1 MGCCSAAS
9 PLFARQGMWHG
20 PPMPEDQ
27 PNVYASALFDRA
39 THRRRDE
46 AWLEAARNH
55 AAARPV
61 PWWRSHSLV
70 RLGEPPE
77 AVLPGLVELELE
89 CEPHFLGQRGD
100 TAVFAVDCS
109 HLSEEEARSFASRAA
124 AGGEFVDLRRVG
136 ALLPRDDGALLAYAR
151 GLAFWHQRHR
161 FCGVCGAETIVGDA
175 GHVRRCTSDSCA
187 AQHFPRTD
195 PATIMLVSDGD
206 RALLGRKSIWANGM
220 YSTLAGFLEPGESL
234 EDAVRRE
241 VMEETGI
248 RVGQV
253 RYHSSQPW
261 PFPASLMVGFHAQA
275 LSHDITIDRE
285 ELEDA
290 RWFSRAEIL
299 RFDHAGHSLPR
310 PDAIAR
316 RLIEAWLAGNA

>member
-1 MGCCSAAS
+1 MSFSGK
-9 PLFARQGMWHG
+9 RGG
-20 PPMPEDQ
+20 GTVRRMPEDQ
-27 PNVYASALFDRA
+27 PNFYAAALFDRA

-46 AWLEAARNH
+46 AWLEAARRH
-55 AAARPV
+55 EAARAVPV
-61 PWWRSHSLV
+61 WRSQSLV

-77 AVLPGLVELELE
+77 AVLPSLLELE
-89 CEPHFLGQRGD
+89 RAREAHFLGQRGE
-100 TAVFAVDCS
+100 TALFAVDLS
-109 HLSEEEARSFASRAA
+109 HLSEAA
-124 AGGEFVDLRRVG
+124 AAALAAGLAPGGQFVDLRRVG

-151 GLAFWHQRHR
+151 GLAFWHERHR
-161 FCGVCGAETIVGDA
+161 FCGVCGAATVSVEA
-175 GHVRRCTSDSCA
+175 GHVRRCTDPACA

-206 RALLGRKSIWANGM
+206 RALLGRKSIWADGM

-241 VMEETGI
+241 VLEETGV

-275 LSHDITIDRE
+275 LSHDIVIDRE

-290 RWFSRAEIL
+290 RWFTRAEIQ
-299 RFDHAGHSLPR
+299 RFPEQGRSLPR

-316 RLIEAWLAGNA
+316 RLIEAWLAGNAGTW

>member
-1 MGCCSAAS
+1 
-9 PLFARQGMWHG
+9 
-20 PPMPEDQ
+20 MPEDQ
-27 PNVYASALFDRA
+27 PNVYAAALFDRA

-46 AWLEAARNH
+46 AWLAAARAH
-55 AAARPV
+55 AAARAVPV
-61 PWWRSHSLV
+61 WRSNSLV

-77 AVLPGLVELELE
+77 AVLPSLAELELE
-89 CEPHFLGQRGD
+89 ADLHFLGERGD
-100 TAVFAVDCS
+100 SALFAVDCS
-109 HLSEEEARSFASRAA
+109 ALSEAEAQALAGRLAS
-124 AGGEFVDLRRVG
+124 GGEFVDLRRVG
-136 ALLPRDDGALLAYAR
+136 ALLPHDDGALLAYAR

-161 FCGVCGAETIVGDA
+161 FCGVCGAPTVAIEA
-175 GHVRRCTSDSCA
+175 GHVRRCTNESCA
-187 AQHFPRTD
+187 AHHFPRTD

-248 RVGQV
+248 RAGQV

-275 LSHDITIDRE
+275 LSHDITIDRD

-299 RFDHAGHSLPR
+299 RFAEEGRSLPR

-316 RLIEAWLAGNA
+316 RLIEAWLAGKAGNW

>member
-1 MGCCSAAS
+1 
-9 PLFARQGMWHG
+9 
-20 PPMPEDQ
+20 MPEDQ
-27 PNVYASALFDRA
+27 PNFYAAALFDRA

-46 AWLEAARNH
+46 TWL
-55 AAARPV
+55 AAARRHRAARAV
-61 PWWRSHSLV
+61 LVWRSQSLV
-70 RLGEPPE
+70 RIGDSPE
-77 AVLPGLVELELE
+77 ALLPSLLELELAGE
-89 CEPHFLGQRGD
+89 AHFLGQRGD
-100 TAVFAVDCS
+100 ASFFAVDLS
-109 HLSEEEARSFASRAA
+109 HLSQEEASAFAARLAPGA
-124 AGGEFVDLRRVG
+124 EFVDLRRVG

-151 GLAFWHQRHR
+151 GLSFWHERHR
-161 FCGVCGAETIVGDA
+161 FCGVCGAATVAIDA
-175 GHVRRCTSDSCA
+175 GHVRSCTNESCGA
-187 AQHFPRTD
+187 HHFPRTD

-241 VMEETGI
+241 VMEETGV

-275 LSHDITIDRE
+275 LSHEISIDRD

-290 RWFSRAEIL
+290 RWFTRDEIK
-299 RFDHAGHSLPR
+299 RFPEQGRSLPR

-316 RLIEAWLAGNA
+316 RLLEAWLAGEAGNW

>member
-1 MGCCSAAS
+1 
-9 PLFARQGMWHG
+9 
-20 PPMPEDQ
+20 MPEDQ
-27 PNVYASALFDRA
+27 PNFYAAALFDRA

-46 AWLEAARNH
+46 AWLEAARSH
-55 AAARPV
+55 AAARAVPV
-61 PWWRSHSLV
+61 WRSHSLV

-77 AVLPGLVELELE
+77 AVLPPLVELELE
-89 CEPHFLGQRGD
+89 GPPHFLGQRGD
-100 TAVFAVDCS
+100 AAVFAVDCS
-109 HLSEEEARSFASRAA
+109 HLSEEAARALASGLA

-151 GLAFWHQRHR
+151 GLAFWHERHR
-161 FCGVCGAETIVGDA
+161 FCGVCGAETVAIDA
-175 GHVRRCTSDSCA
+175 GHVRRCTNAACA

-241 VMEETGI
+241 VMEETAV

-290 RWFSRAEIL
+290 RWFTRDEIQ
-299 RFDHAGHSLPR
+299 RFGQDGRSLPR

-316 RLIEAWLAGNA
+316 RLIEAWLAGKAGNW